1 MAVEVGKII
10 DGKVTGVTNF
20 GAFVDIGNGKKG
32 LVHISEVAREYVRDI
47 ADYVKEG
54 QKVRVYVVSVE
65 NNGKISLSIRKAQ

>member
-54 QKVRVYVVSVE
+54 R
-65 NNGKISLSIRKAQ
+65 RFAFT